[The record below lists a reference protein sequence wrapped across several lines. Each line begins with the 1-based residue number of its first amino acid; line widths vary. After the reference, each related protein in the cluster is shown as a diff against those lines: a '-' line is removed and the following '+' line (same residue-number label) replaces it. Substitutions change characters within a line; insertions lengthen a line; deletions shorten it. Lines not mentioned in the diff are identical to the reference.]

1 MYDVKLVCILFEVMG
16 NEEKLRAPI
25 TGVFSFV

>member
-1 MYDVKLVCILFEVMG
+1 MYDVKLVCTLFEVME
-16 NEEKLRAPI
+16 NEEKLRTPI